1 MVFNL
6 KTPGKEE
13 LLSQM
18 KFRRQPCESFFYRKG
33 HLWQGKNG
41 SPAGEGAA
49 GLLGAGCSPGGSFLG
64 GGRGWGAWAALPS
77 SASSS
82 ITKDTRSSTSFKITP
97 ELVKLQKQFCR
108 VRAVFL
114 KSRHSSMFPEPVEG
128 RAGAGSECLA
138 GTAFP
143 FGKVEASWRWR
154 VVMEVPC
161 ECASRLQR
169 ARRNA
174 VKMANFHCACLHT
187 HRKAAAHFSH
197 LLASKRTLR
206 SKKDPRIQK
215 EPVRLFEQLAPLTMC
230 FSLTSNL

>member
-1 MVFNL
+1 MRAFS
-6 KTPGKEE
+6 TA
-13 LLSQM
+13 
-18 KFRRQPCESFFYRKG
+18 KG
-33 HLWQGKNG
+33 TSGRVRTAPLR
-41 SPAGEGAA
+41 GEGAA

-114 KSRHSSMFPEPVEG
+114 KSLHSPMFPEPVEG

-169 ARRNA
+169 RAEMRSRWPTSI
-174 VKMANFHCACLHT
+174 VRVYTHT
-187 HRKAAAHFSH
+187 ER
-197 LLASKRTLR
+197 LL
-206 SKKDPRIQK
+206 
-215 EPVRLFEQLAPLTMC
+215 
-230 FSLTSNL
+230 LTSVTCSRAKGH